1 MNPRIARSC
10 TGRTDVYTAVRR
22 SLIALSQSSAP
33 FQSGGRNGPF
43 ECLTIN
49 YSEHLCTRTQGT
61 HYLDDPPVSRIEH
74 GSSGLD
80 ATGWRTA
87 EQARAQRHWHLQ
99 HDQDQLQGGRDCS
112 VKNGKFDDALRTR
125 HGAPATRNSES
136 PRHAARARGTQ
147 RESEARSRKGTGGRL
162 NGISRG
168 HTASRVLEG
177 TSGPAARSRAGSWLG
192 PATRATIQ
200 MELAGD

>member
-1 MNPRIARSC
+1 MREGERHRQGEAGSAQAQEAALTRRGRRCHERGKESCHVPDMNPRIARSC

-43 ECLTIN
+43 KCLTIN

-87 EQARAQRHWHLQ
+87 EQARAQRHSHLQ
-99 HDQDQLQGGRDCS
+99 HDQDQLQGGCDCS

-136 PRHAARARGTQ
+136 PRHAAGKEPA
-147 RESEARSRKGTGGRL
+147 GG
-162 NGISRG
+162 
-168 HTASRVLEG
+168 
-177 TSGPAARSRAGSWLG
+177 
-192 PATRATIQ
+192 
-200 MELAGD
+200 